1 MNGTLTPSE
10 RLTQLDREV
19 EELKQAFV
27 DAAQQLQQAPEVDAS
42 YDDRWQSIAQR
53 LRDVRAELQAADYD
67 KEQLAE
73 MWASLFDIRDLMSE
87 DQTLDTLDELVLASE
102 RVRHVIRDA
111 LDEQIAGTE
120 GDTAGVIEEL
130 LGRLPHTNRDDVAQ
144 LVGVN
149 RRTLNRWA
157 QQPGPPKR
165 RLRTVARLVA
175 ILRHNWT
182 EDGTLAWFH
191 RPRREL
197 GERTPLAVLREENF
211 DDEALIAAA
220 RAGRS
225 MYAT

>member
-1 MNGTLTPSE
+1 MTPSQ

-27 DAAQQLQQAPEVDAS
+27 DAAQQLQDAPEVDDS
-42 YDDRWQSIAQR
+42 HEERWHAIAQR
-53 LRDVRAELQAADYD
+53 LRDVRSDLQPADYD
-67 KEQLAE
+67 KEQLVE
-73 MWASLFDIRDLMSE
+73 LLASLFDIRDLMGE
-87 DQTLDTLDELVLASE
+87 ARTLDTLDQLVLGTE

-111 LDEQIAGTE
+111 LDEQIAGTD
-120 GDTAGVIEEL
+120 GDTAAVIDEL
-130 LGRLPHTNRDDVAQ
+130 LRRLPDTNRDAVAE

-149 RRTLNRWA
+149 RRTLTRWA
-157 QQPGPPKR
+157 QQSGTPKR

-182 EDGTLAWFH
+182 QDGIVAWFH
-191 RPRREL
+191 RPRAEL
-197 GERTPLAVLREENF
+197 DDRTPLAVLAEDNF
-211 DDEALIAAA
+211 DDQALIASA

>member
-1 MNGTLTPSE
+1 MTPSQ

-19 EELKQAFV
+19 EELKQSFV
-27 DAAQQLQQAPEVDAS
+27 DAAHQLQQAPEVDDS
-42 YDDRWQSIAQR
+42 HEERWRSIAQR
-53 LRDVRAELQAADYD
+53 LRDVRAELQPADYD

-73 MWASLFDIRDLMSE
+73 LLASLFDIRDLMGETRS
-87 DQTLDTLDELVLASE
+87 LDTLDQLVLASE

-111 LDEQIAGTE
+111 LDEQVAGTD
-120 GDTAGVIEEL
+120 GDTAAVIDEL
-130 LGRLPHTNRDDVAQ
+130 LQRLPDTNREEVAE
-144 LVGVN
+144 LLGVN
-149 RRTLNRWA
+149 RRTLARWA
-157 QQPGPPKR
+157 QQTGAPKR

-182 EDGTLAWFH
+182 EDGIVAWFH

-197 GERTPLAVLREENF
+197 DGRTPLAVLGEENF
-211 DDEALIAAA
+211 DDQALITAA